1 MKKILAFTGS
11 NNPNSINEKL
21 MSAAL
26 KPIPSEQIERIA
38 LSELDVP
45 IFSLKEE
52 EKGFPKSI
60 KELFKQFSQADGFII
75 SSPEHN
81 GLPTAFLKNI
91 IDWVSR
97 IDQKFFG
104 DKPVLL
110 LSTSP
115 GRNGGASNLRVLEQ
129 LLPIWGGNLTGTF
142 ALGSFNHLFNQ
153 DNLEITAPEE
163 ARKLKKSIQHFLQI
177 LHS

>member
-11 NNPNSINEKL
+11 NSKNSINEKL
-21 MSAAL
+21 ISTAL
-26 KPIPSEQIERIA
+26 NTIPSEQIERIV
-38 LSELDVP
+38 LSEVDLP
-45 IFSLKEE
+45 IFSLQEE
-52 EKGFPKSI
+52 QKGFPESL

-81 GLPTAFLKNI
+81 GLPTAFFKNI
-91 IDWVSR
+91 IDWMSR

-104 DKPVLL
+104 EKPVLL

-115 GRNGGASNLRVLEQ
+115 GRNGGASNLKVLEQ
-129 LLPIWGGNLTGTF
+129 LLPIWGGNLTGAF
-142 ALGSFNHLFNQ
+142 ALGSFSHSFDQ
-153 DNLEITAPEE
+153 DSMQIIDAKQAIKLE
-163 ARKLKKSIQHFLQI
+163 KSVQNFLQI

>member
-21 MSAAL
+21 ISAAL
-26 KPIPSEQIERIA
+26 KTIPSDQIERIV
-38 LSELDVP
+38 LSEVDVP

-60 KELFKQFSQADGFII
+60 KELFKQFAQADGFII

-91 IDWVSR
+91 IDWISR

-129 LLPIWGGNLTGTF
+129 LLPIWGGNPTGTF
-142 ALGSFNHLFNQ
+142 ALGSFNHSFDQNTMEVSDAEQATKLDRAVKNF
-153 DNLEITAPEE
+153 LE
-163 ARKLKKSIQHFLQI
+163 L